1 MNAPIVM
8 LVSVILWSF
17 GISAA
22 ALLGLMF
29 FDWLEVRRT
38 GAGGLQLDG
47 QAQLKRIQQPVARRS
62 VPATIAKAA

>member
-29 FDWLEVRRT
+29 LDWLENRR
-38 GAGGLQLDG
+38 AGLGVSGLRLG
-47 QAQLKRIQQPVARRS
+47 RIKQPQHGL
-62 VPATIAKAA
+62 TAKA

>member
-8 LVSVILWSF
+8 LVSVVLWSF

-29 FDWLEVRRT
+29 LDWLEVRRAGL
-38 GAGGLQLDG
+38 GASGVRPAPLKQSGQGL
-47 QAQLKRIQQPVARRS
+47 A
-62 VPATIAKAA
+62 AKA

>member
-22 ALLGLMF
+22 ALVGLMF
-29 FDWLEVRRT
+29 LDWLETRRAGFGRGIT
-38 GAGGLQLDG
+38 GPRLDRIGRPQHGL
-47 QAQLKRIQQPVARRS
+47 
-62 VPATIAKAA
+62 PATA